1 MPERRMPML
10 PPKGSNPTFPSNEGR
25 IRGAALRALR
35 SRAQKL
41 EPIIKVGRSGMSPA
55 LTASLEQALADHEL
69 VKVRF
74 MDHKDER
81 QMLSDELARQT
92 RSQLVCIVGHVAVFY
107 RKSQPAAATSAGGA
121 RGAVA
126 DADDLDE

>member
-1 MPERRMPML
+1 MSERRTPIL
-10 PPKGSNPTFPSNEGR
+10 SPKGAGPSFPSSEGR

-41 EPIIKVGRSGMSPA
+41 DPIIKVGRSGMSAA
-55 LTASLEQALADHEL
+55 LTASLEQALTDHEL

-92 RSQLVCIVGHVAVFY
+92 RSQLVCIVGHVSVFY
-107 RKSQPAAATSAGGA
+107 RKTQPAPGATGASA
-121 RGAVA
+121 RNTETEP
-126 DADDLDE
+126 LDE